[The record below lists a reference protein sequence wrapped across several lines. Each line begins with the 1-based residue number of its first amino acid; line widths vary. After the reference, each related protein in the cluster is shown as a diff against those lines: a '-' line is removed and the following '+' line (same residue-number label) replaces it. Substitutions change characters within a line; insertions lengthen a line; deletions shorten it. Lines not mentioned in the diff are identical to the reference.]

1 MRSLSV
7 ALAAFLFAGVTAGA
21 EETQPYVGPSGPT
34 VSPEVVEPAVA
45 APGTVPA
52 EAAPEESRAVRIDR
66 LIETL
71 RATKDERAG
80 RDAERALLEL
90 WLASGS
96 DTVDLLMSWSL
107 KAMENKNYALALDF
121 LDRITIMK
129 PDYAEGWN
137 KRATVHFL
145 LDDYGRSLADIARV
159 LELEPR
165 HFGAL
170 SGLALVFRGL
180 EQNQRAIAAYRQAL
194 AIDPYL
200 DDVRNALDE
209 LEAKTT
215 GSEI

>member
-21 EETQPYVGPSGPT
+21 EEPQPYVGPSGPT

-52 EAAPEESRAVRIDR
+52 EAAPEESRAVRIDT